1 VGGESTIA
9 AETGSRKRPAADMAS
24 TAEMRAAKMP
34 TAMAAATEMRTTPV
48 TMTAVTAPVTA
59 APVTAAPVTAAAM
72 ATAAF
77 RSGIPGGRQH
87 GRENNDGNPN
97 IEF

>member
-1 VGGESTIA
+1 
-9 AETGSRKRPAADMAS
+9 
-24 TAEMRAAKMP
+24 
-34 TAMAAATEMRTTPV
+34 MAA
-48 TMTAVTAPVTA
+48 
-59 APVTAAPVTAAAM
+59 
-72 ATAAF
+72 AAF

>member
-59 APVTAAPVTAAAM
+59 APVTAAAM

>member
-59 APVTAAPVTAAAM
+59 APVTAAAM
-72 ATAAF
+72 AAAAF